1 MLQLTRREKE
11 LAGLVARGLTNG
23 EIAARL
29 FISERTAERHLENIR
44 TKLGFSTRSQIAAWA
59 ATREAPTP
67 SGTSLGRWLPSP
79 ASSFVGR
86 SREIREVRH
95 LLKGDRLVTLVGPGG
110 IGKTRLALA
119 VAEGLPGFRTSV
131 IDLATT
137 DDSERVL
144 WALAGGL
151 EAGVATDVWSAVQ
164 TALQR
169 GRHLVVLDCC
179 EHVVVEAAELAERL
193 LRLSGAAVL
202 ATSREPLRVPSEKIF
217 QVPPLAP
224 REAIHL
230 FRERSQGEPADEAL
244 VGEVCRRLDNM
255 PLAVELAAA
264 RTRVMSVAAIASGLD
279 SALSLLSVG
288 SRTAPARQQSLTAS
302 IAWSHDQ
309 LGAEERICFRRLA
322 VFPGAFGLAMA
333 ARVADVSESVVL
345 ALMERSLLARKGR
358 DAYRFLDTVR
368 QFAAVRLAESGES
381 EQTHQRLAVAYCEL
395 VEAFAE
401 DVMEGTQA
409 GLSAVVP
416 ELDSAREVLGRLEI
430 NDPARFVRVAA
441 LTARAAHHDSRY
453 REGLELARRA
463 ARAATDSPDA
473 DRALAN
479 LSLAWL
485 ANTTGD
491 QDEAAEAAAVA
502 LEIYERRHDLLGI
515 GRALEAANWAETGR
529 GNLGLARRYLERAIG
544 LEEELRTPFIGRR
557 LNFLACLEVAAGE
570 FVMAEAH
577 ARRSVALGQEAGQ
590 VESSNAARDTV
601 AWALAG
607 QGRFEEAQQWSY
619 EALRA
624 DIAAGGGRRDAD
636 LFRTAAVIA
645 LGLGRHKRA
654 ATLATAAEALTV
666 ELGMAG
672 TLVPMLAAGVAKA
685 LAITGPEAKRAVDR
699 GRRMSYFE
707 ALEFAAGEENEPEED
722 LPRAGRSSS

>member
-1 MLQLTRREKE
+1 MLQLTRRENE

-59 ATREAPTP
+59 ATQEASPP
-67 SGTSLGRWLPSP
+67 NGTSPGRSLLEPV
-79 ASSFVGR
+79 SSFVGR
-86 SREIREVRH
+86 SSEIRNIRR

-119 VAEGLPGFRTSV
+119 VAHGLPGFRTSV
-131 IDLATT
+131 IDLSTV
-137 DDSERVL
+137 DDPQRML
-144 WALAGGL
+144 WALAAGL
-151 EAGVATDVWSAVQ
+151 EVAAASDAWVAIQ

-169 GRHLVVLDCC
+169 GQHLVVLDCC

-193 LRLSGAAVL
+193 LRLSGAAIL
-202 ATSREPLRVPSEKIF
+202 ATSREPLRLPSEKIF

-224 REAIHL
+224 REAILL

-279 SALSLLSVG
+279 SALDLLSAG

-309 LGAEERICFRRLA
+309 LRSEERICFRRLA
-322 VFPGAFGLAMA
+322 VFPGAFGLALA
-333 ARVADVSESVVL
+333 AQVADMSEAVVL
-345 ALMERSLLARKGR
+345 ALVERSLLARKGS

-368 QFAAVRLAESGES
+368 QFAAVRLAESGDV
-381 EQTHQRLAVAYCEL
+381 EQTRKRLVVAYCDV
-395 VEAFAE
+395 VEGVAE
-401 DVMEGTQA
+401 DVMDGVHS
-409 GLSAVVP
+409 GLSALVRD
-416 ELDSAREVLGRLEI
+416 LDSARPVLDRLEMD
-430 NDPARFVRVAA
+430 DPARFVRVAA
-441 LTARAAHHDSRY
+441 LTARAAHYDSRY

-463 ARAATDSPDA
+463 ARAATDTPDA

-485 ANTTGD
+485 ANMTGH
-491 QDEAAEAAAVA
+491 QDDAVEAAAIA
-502 LEIYERRHDLLGI
+502 LEIYERGRDLRGI
-515 GRALEAANWAETGR
+515 GRALEVANWAETSR
-529 GNLGLARRYLERAIG
+529 GNLGLARLYLERAIS

-570 FVMAEAH
+570 FEVAEVH
-577 ARRSVALGQEAGQ
+577 ARRAVTACQEAGQ
-590 VESSNAARDTV
+590 LQSSNAARDTV

-607 QGRFEEAQQWSY
+607 QSRFEEAQLWSR

-624 DIAAGGGRRDAD
+624 DIAAGGGRQDSD
-636 LFRTAAVIA
+636 IFRTAAVIA
-645 LGLGRHKRA
+645 LGLGRQKRA
-654 ATLATAAEALTV
+654 ATLAAAAEALTV
-666 ELGMAG
+666 ELGIAG
-672 TLVPMLAAGVAKA
+672 TVVPMLAGGVAKA
-685 LAITGPEAKRAVDR
+685 LALTGPEAERAVER
-699 GRRMSYFE
+699 GRRMSYSE
-707 ALEFAAGEENEPEED
+707 ALAFAAGEENEQEED
-722 LPRAGRSSS
+722 LPLEGRSSS

>member
-1 MLQLTRREKE
+1 VLQLTRREKE

-59 ATREAPTP
+59 AMQGAHHSDGTSPGGTLPAPT
-67 SGTSLGRWLPSP
+67 
-79 ASSFVGR
+79 SSFIGR

-95 LLKGDRLVTLVGPGG
+95 LMKADRLVTLVGPGG

-119 VAEGLPGFRTSV
+119 VAHSLPGIRQAMV
-131 IDLATT
+131 DLSTT
-137 DDSERVL
+137 DDSQRVL
-144 WALAGGL
+144 WALAEALNVGG
-151 EAGVATDVWSAVQ
+151 ATDIWAAIQ
-164 TALQR
+164 AALQR
-169 GRHLVVLDCC
+169 GQNLVVLDCC
-179 EHVVVEAAELAERL
+179 EHVVLAAAELAERL
-193 LRLSGAAVL
+193 VRTSSATIL
-202 ATSREPLRVPSEKIF
+202 ATSREPLRVASEKIF

-224 REAIHL
+224 PEAMLL
-230 FRERSQGEPADEAL
+230 FRERSQGEPADESL
-244 VGEVCRRLDNM
+244 VADICRRLDNI

-279 SALSLLSVG
+279 SALGLLSVG

-302 IAWSHDQ
+302 IAWSQEQ
-309 LGAEERICFRRLA
+309 LGLEERICFRRLA
-322 VFPGAFGLAMA
+322 VFPGTFGLALA
-333 ARVADVSESVVL
+333 AQVADVSEAVVL
-345 ALMERSLLARKGR
+345 ALVERSLLGRKGS

-368 QFAAVRLAESGES
+368 QFASDQLAESGEV
-381 EQTHQRLAVAYCEL
+381 EQTQKRIVIAYCDV
-395 VEAFAE
+395 VEAVAE
-401 DVMEGTQA
+401 DVMDGVHS
-409 GLSAVVP
+409 GLSALVR
-416 ELDSAREVLGRLEI
+416 ELDSARPVLDRLEI
-430 NDPARFVRVAA
+430 DEPARFVRVAA
-441 LTARAAHHDSRY
+441 LTARAAHYDSRY

-463 ARAATDSPDA
+463 ARAATDTPDA

-502 LEIYERRHDLLGI
+502 LEISERRRDPHGI
-515 GRALEAANWAETGR
+515 GRALEVANWAETGR
-529 GNLGLARRYLERAIG
+529 GNLKLARRYLERAVS

-570 FVMAEAH
+570 FLAAEAH
-577 ARRSVALGQEAGQ
+577 ARRSVAVCQEAGQ
-590 VESSNAARDTV
+590 LQSSNAARDTV

-607 QGRFEEAQQWSY
+607 QGRFEEAQQWSQ

-624 DIAAGGGRRDAD
+624 NLAAGGGRQDSD
-636 LFRTAAVIA
+636 MFRTAVVIA
-645 LGLGRHKRA
+645 LGLGRPKRA
-654 ATLATAAEALTV
+654 ATLAAAAEALTV
-666 ELGMAG
+666 ELGIAG
-672 TLVPMLAAGVAKA
+672 TLVPMLALGVAKA
-685 LAITGPEAKRAVDR
+685 LALTGSEAKRAVER
-699 GRRMSYFE
+699 GRRMSYLE
-707 ALEFAAGEENEPEED
+707 ALEFAAGEQNEQEED